1 MIRGISFRYKVLYL
15 GCASGLLTFHGMTVD
30 FNTLIKTLIL
40 YKMKF
45 TKNKIVLN
53 ISIYVAVY
61 VCSGKLLCTLGVP

>member
-1 MIRGISFRYKVLYL
+1 M
-15 GCASGLLTFHGMTVD
+15 D